1 MTEALSRNG
10 NNLAEAARP
19 QTVLDPVAGRIAR
32 VYAEALYRAASQRGE
47 VDGFLEELQSLIDD
61 IFPADPQFE
70 TFLYSSIIGRDRKGE
85 LLEKTFK
92 NKSSELFVNA
102 LRVLNDHE
110 RLDLLRPIVAEY
122 RQLRDQRAGLVPVI
136 VATPVPLA
144 EDQRLRLEREL
155 KESLHKTPR
164 IETRIDPDL
173 LGGMVVWAGG
183 WLYDGSIR
191 TQLEE
196 IRNHLLTRSSHE
208 IQSRRDHFCSA
219 NGN

>member
-1 MTEALSRNG
+1 MTEPLSRNG
-10 NNLAEAARP
+10 NSLAEAARP
-19 QTVLDPVAGRIAR
+19 HTVLDPSAGRIAR
-32 VYAEALYRAASQRGE
+32 VYAEALYRAASKRGQ
-47 VDGFLEELQSLIDD
+47 VDELLEELQSLIDD
-61 IFPADPQFE
+61 VFPADAAFE
-70 TFLYSSIIGRDRKGE
+70 SFLYSAIIGREQKGE
-85 LLEKTFK
+85 LIDRTFK
-92 NKSSELFVNA
+92 EKGSELFVNA
-102 LRVLNDHE
+102 LGVLNDHE

-122 RQLRDQRAGLVPVI
+122 QQMRDEHAGLVRVL
-136 VATPVPLA
+136 VETPVPLA
-144 EDQRLRLEREL
+144 DDQRLRLEREL

-173 LGGMVVWAGG
+173 LGGMVVWVDG

-208 IQSRRDHFCSA
+208 IQSRRDRFCST